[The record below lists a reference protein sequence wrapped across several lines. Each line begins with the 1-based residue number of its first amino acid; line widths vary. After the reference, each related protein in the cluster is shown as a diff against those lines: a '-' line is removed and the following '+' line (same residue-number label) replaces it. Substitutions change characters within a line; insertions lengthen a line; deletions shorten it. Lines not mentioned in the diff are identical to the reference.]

1 MKCLVVFGAEN
12 AHPLAWLLNR
22 SRRHVW
28 CALRDTEQN
37 MWLSYN
43 WHKGLPII
51 RAEAAADFD
60 LEAHYL
66 SNGFE
71 VLSIERGDI
80 PCMSFSILNN
90 CVGHVKVVCAI
101 KSWALTPYQLY
112 RSLTPKKGL
121 TMKFKQLFTV
131 PGFGGGSPAAPAPPP
146 PPPPPP
152 VQETSAEEIDA
163 KKQKSRLREA
173 GAKGRASTIL
183 TSPMGVEEETG
194 GKKTLLGE

>member
-1 MKCLVVFGAEN
+1 MMSSMKCLLIFGAEN

-22 SRRHVW
+22 KRRHVW
-28 CALRDTEQN
+28 CALQDTEQN

-60 LEAHYL
+60 LEVHYL
-66 SNGFE
+66 AQGFE
-71 VLSIERGDI
+71 VVSIERGDT

-121 TMKFKQLFTV
+121 TMKLKQLFTV
-131 PGFGGGSPAAPAPPP
+131 PGFGGSPAPTPPP

-152 VQETSAEEIDA
+152 EKSAEEVRA
-163 KKQKSRLREA
+163 SEQEARRRAA
-173 GAKGRASTIL
+173 GAQGRASTIL
-183 TSPMGVEEETG
+183 TGSDAGDTETG
-194 GKKTLLGE
+194 GKKMLLGE

>member
-22 SRRHVW
+22 KRRHVW
-28 CALRDTEQN
+28 CALQDTEQN

-60 LEAHYL
+60 LEVHYL
-66 SNGFE
+66 AQGFE
-71 VLSIERGDI
+71 VVSIERGDI

-121 TMKFKQLFTV
+121 TMKLKQLFTV
-131 PGFGGGSPAAPAPPP
+131 PGFGGGSSPAPPP
-146 PPPPPP
+146 PPPPLPP
-152 VQETSAEEIDA
+152 PPTKADPAVVQS
-163 KKQKSRLREA
+163 REA
-173 GAKGRASTIL
+173 EQRRLKQARGLRSTIRTNRAPL
-183 TSPMGVEEETG
+183 AAADTAD
-194 GKKTLLGE
+194 KTLLGN

>member
-22 SRRHVW
+22 KRRHVW
-28 CALRDTEQN
+28 CALQDTEQN

-60 LEAHYL
+60 LEVHYL
-66 SNGFE
+66 AQGFE
-71 VLSIERGDI
+71 VVSIERGDT

-131 PGFGGGSPAAPAPPP
+131 PGFGGSEAPAVVPPP
-146 PPPPPP
+146 PPP
-152 VQETSAEEIDA
+152 EKSAEEVRA
-163 KKQKSRLREA
+163 SEQAARRRAA

-183 TSPMGVEEETG
+183 TSSDAGDTETG